1 MRLVTNGTH
10 SSQVEIP
17 NGNFPFF
24 FVNGKR
30 PLSRNFAV
38 FLAPYQAEL
47 FKDAKD
53 LFVDIT
59 YTGNQYI
66 PFLLNMVSFNDL
78 ILEFTVGI

>member
-1 MRLVTNGTH
+1 M
-10 SSQVEIP
+10 EISR
-17 NGNFPFF
+17 FF

-59 YTGNQYI
+59 YTGNQYFS
-66 PFLLNMVSFNDL
+66 FLLNMVSFNDL
-78 ILEFTVGI
+78 ILEFTVGT